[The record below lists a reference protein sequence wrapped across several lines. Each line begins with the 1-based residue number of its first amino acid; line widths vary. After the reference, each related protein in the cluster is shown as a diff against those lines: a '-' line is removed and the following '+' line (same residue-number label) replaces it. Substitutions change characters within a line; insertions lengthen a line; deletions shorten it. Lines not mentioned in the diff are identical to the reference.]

1 LTHPKLFFSG
11 FGPQIEFSVASVQ
24 QGFLMALPLGVFAFV
39 LDLFEDKVPALQEV
53 SKATQKSVLALLG
66 GTFKPVLGLLI
77 SLALG

>member
-1 LTHPKLFFSG
+1 M
-11 FGPQIEFSVASVQ
+11 ASVQ